1 MPLAVTK
8 DIAVQSDKTRAKMI
22 TEFESLLKDESA
34 HVAKYKRTSVLIKV
48 IGIAFLLVGLAIAG
62 TPWNWPTAAATLFAA
77 AGGFLAGVSVA
88 YDHSLKSWPIIR
100 TLLKDNAL
108 EILKSE
114 GGG

>member
-1 MPLAVTK
+1 M
-8 DIAVQSDKTRAKMI
+8 QSDKTRAKMI
-22 TEFESLLKDESA
+22 AEFESLLKDEGA
-34 HVAKYKRTSVLIKV
+34 HVAKYKRTSVLIKAV
-48 IGIAFLLVGLAIAG
+48 GIAFLLVGLAIAG

-108 EILKSE
+108 EILKSGS
-114 GGG
+114 GG

>member
-1 MPLAVTK
+1 
-8 DIAVQSDKTRAKMI
+8 MI
-22 TEFESLLKDESA
+22 KEFESLLKDESA

-48 IGIAFLLVGLAIAG
+48 VGIAFLLAGLAIAG
-62 TPWNWPTAAATLFAA
+62 TPWNLPIAAATLFAA

-108 EILKSE
+108 EILKRE
-114 GGG
+114 GGSQ

>member
-1 MPLAVTK
+1 
-8 DIAVQSDKTRAKMI
+8 MI
-22 TEFESLLKDESA
+22 KEFESLLKDESA

-48 IGIAFLLVGLAIAG
+48 VGIAFLLVGLAIAG
-62 TPWNWPTAAATLFAA
+62 TPWNLPTATATLLAA

-114 GGG
+114 GGGQ

>member
-1 MPLAVTK
+1 M
-8 DIAVQSDKTRAKMI
+8 QSDKTRAKMI

-34 HVAKYKRTSVLIKV
+34 HVAKYKRTSVLIKAV
-48 IGIAFLLVGLAIAG
+48 GIAFLLVGLAISIAG

-114 GGG
+114 GGAGDD